1 MMITFPADIGGC
13 WVGGNVTNPGP
24 AVGVGGG
31 GCGIMN
37 IFLGVCSP
45 GIGGGGAGEKGTN
58 IGPAGGGGW
67 IGEMKC
73 QDPGAGVGVGGGM
86 GAWNNGDGDP
96 KKWANVASGSP

>member
-1 MMITFPADIGGC
+1 MITFPADIGG
-13 WVGGNVTNPGP
+13 WAGGNVTNPGP

-37 IFLGVCSP
+37 IFLGVCSLD
-45 GIGGGGAGEKGTN
+45 IGGGGAGGNGTN

-67 IGEMKC
+67 IGEMMCKA
-73 QDPGAGVGVGGGM
+73 PGAGVGVRGGM
-86 GAWNNGDGDP
+86 AWNPRNP